1 MAEYVL
7 AIDQGTTSTR
17 ALLFDEGA
25 RIVAVAQ
32 EPFEQH
38 FPRPGEVE
46 HDPEDLWTTTVSTVR
61 AVLAK
66 ADGGPE
72 AIAAIGIANQRET
85 VLVWER
91 ATGRPIHRAIV
102 WQDRRTA
109 RECDAL
115 RDAGHEALVSEPDR
129 ARPRPLLLR
138 HQNRLDT

>member
-1 MAEYVL
+1 MGGGRDGGESDVAEYVL

-25 RIVAVAQ
+25 RIAAVAQ

-46 HDPEDLWTTTVSTVR
+46 HDPEDLWTITVSTVR

-66 ADGGPE
+66 AGGGPE

-85 VLVWER
+85 VLVLSL
-91 ATGRPIHRAIV
+91 IHI
-102 WQDRRTA
+102 
-109 RECDAL
+109 
-115 RDAGHEALVSEPDR
+115 
-129 ARPRPLLLR
+129 
-138 HQNRLDT
+138 